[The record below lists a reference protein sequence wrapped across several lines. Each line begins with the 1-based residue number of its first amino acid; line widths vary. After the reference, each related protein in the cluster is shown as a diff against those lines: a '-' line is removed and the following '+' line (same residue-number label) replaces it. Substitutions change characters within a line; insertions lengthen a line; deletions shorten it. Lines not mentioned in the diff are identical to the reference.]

1 MLLSGIWTVM
11 LLLSLACGLGC
22 GNAAAVGAAALEG
35 ANAAVELL
43 LTLAGPLL
51 FWSGLQEL
59 LARSGVAGALGR
71 RLSPLLGRLFPSC
84 REDEELS
91 AALGANLS
99 ANLLGLGNAAT
110 PAGIRAAS
118 LLQARGGPDRGELCR
133 LVVMNTASLQLIPAT
148 VGAVRQSLGAASPFD
163 ILPAVWAVSLL
174 SVTAGLLAEGLLR
187 P

>member
-59 LARSGVAGALGR
+59 LARSGIAGALGR

-91 AALGANLS
+91 AALGANL
-99 ANLLGLGNAAT
+99 
-110 PAGIRAAS
+110 PC
-118 LLQARGGPDRGELCR
+118 RG
-133 LVVMNTASLQLIPAT
+133 
-148 VGAVRQSLGAASPFD
+148 
-163 ILPAVWAVSLL
+163 
-174 SVTAGLLAEGLLR
+174 
-187 P
+187 